1 MKKFI
6 HALVLVVFCIGCL
19 STWLVLTMGAQI
31 WRGDKALPGLTI
43 LCLNFR
49 PLLIALPVV
58 AAMYCLWVWFR
69 KADRVPSWIGF
80 FAATMGSLA
89 LVAFPAM
96 LAAYLPLL
104 FVVNFCL
111 PHK

>member
-6 HALVLVVFCIGCL
+6 HALILVVFSIGCL
-19 STWLVLTMGAQI
+19 STWLVLSLITNSWLPG
-31 WRGDKALPGLTI
+31 KALPGLTI
-43 LCLNFR
+43 LCINFR

-69 KADRVPSWIGF
+69 RADRVPSWMDF
-80 FAATMGSLA
+80 FAATMGSLV

-104 FVVNFCL
+104 SYVASHVAS
-111 PHK
+111 K